1 MQVQDVMSSPV
12 LCCSTD
18 ATLEVAA
25 RLMWEGDCGAI
36 PVVDSA
42 GRLAG
47 IVTDRDICMACYI
60 QGRAPREIVVQ
71 SVMTEDVV
79 TCRPEDSLE
88 VVERSLSQHQ
98 VRRAPVVDDASRPV
112 GVISL
117 NNLARHAAT
126 VNDGMDHGV
135 VCTLAAI
142 GEPRRAFRAQAQRPG
157 A

>member
-18 ATLEVAA
+18 ATLDVAA

-47 IVTDRDICMACYI
+47 IVTDRDICMACYT
-60 QGRAPREIVVQ
+60 QGKAPRDIAVQ
-71 SVMTEDVV
+71 SVMAEDVV

-88 VVERSLSQHQ
+88 MVERSLGQHQ
-98 VRRAPVVDDASRPV
+98 IRRAPVVDDTSRPV
-112 GVISL
+112 GVVSL

-126 VNDGMDHGV
+126 VDDDMDHGV

-142 GEPRRAFRAQAQRPG
+142 GQPRRSFLAQAE
-157 A
+157 

>member
-18 ATLEVAA
+18 ATLDVAA

-47 IVTDRDICMACYI
+47 IVTDRDICMACYT
-60 QGRAPREIVVQ
+60 QGKAPRDIAVR
-71 SVMTEDVV
+71 SVMAEEVV
-79 TCRPEDSLE
+79 TCRPNDSLE
-88 VVERSLSQHQ
+88 TVERSLGQHQ
-98 VRRAPVVDDASRPV
+98 IRRAPVVDDTSRPV
-112 GVISL
+112 GVVSL

-142 GEPRRAFRAQAQRPG
+142 GEPRRVWPAQAE
-157 A
+157 